1 MPITFHFRPDAN
13 LVVCVHEGTRPD
25 DQFLACCKTMYKH
38 ELYDLS
44 MNRLVD
50 MREAE
55 SASRSTDC
63 LRKLAS
69 FLCEQ
74 FKETQA
80 HPKIAIVAPKD
91 LSFGIARMY
100 EIFTEDEDRP
110 WDLVIFRAVDAALAW
125 LDLPDDFLDDIE
137 KDAQSGSRGSL
148 TPGPHTT

>member
-1 MPITFHFRPDAN
+1 
-13 LVVCVHEGTRPD
+13 
-25 DQFLACCKTMYKH
+25 MYKH

-55 SASRSTDC
+55 SASISTDC

-100 EIFTEDEDRP
+100 EVFTEDEDHTLESCHISCCRRCLGLARP
-110 WDLVIFRAVDAALAW
+110 PR
-125 LDLPDDFLDDIE
+125 
-137 KDAQSGSRGSL
+137 
-148 TPGPHTT
+148 